1 MLGVLILLAAPIA
14 GAAPPQPADFVAYME
29 EARRAGMTE
38 DARDNL
44 NMVAGIMV
52 GSTVVEFPRD
62 PASGGYGRAYRSTSC
77 PAPGLSAEARAKL
90 DREWAARREPV
101 VTRLR
106 EVADADRS
114 GFVSTREGWELRRT
128 FEFGVQL
135 AALVPREGAD
145 RARLCKLM
153 NVVPAE
159 FDQRLAAY
167 AALVRAF
174 AGLEVPFLPAAAA
187 VPPS

>member
-1 MLGVLILLAAPIA
+1 MLGALILLASPIA
-14 GAAPPQPADFVAYME
+14 GAAPPQPADFVAFVE

-52 GSTVVEFPRD
+52 GGTVVEFPRD
-62 PASGGYGRAYRSTSC
+62 PVSGGYGRAYRSTSC
-77 PAPGLSAEARAKL
+77 PAPGLAAEARAKL

-114 GFVSTREGWELRRT
+114 GFVSTSEGWELRRT

-135 AALVPREGAD
+135 AALVPREGTD
-145 RARLCKLM
+145 RVRLCKLM
-153 NVVPAE
+153 NILPAE

-174 AGLEVPFLPAAAA
+174 AGMEVRFLPAASA